1 MYNFSN
7 VTTLY
12 ISAEN
17 GSDINMGFLPE
28 EDGLGNGPL
37 QTFKFA
43 LMQIAN
49 LRRVGMLQPITLK
62 IMDSEV
68 FVPETIVI
76 DESVCGLTIEPYD
89 MEKRTT
95 ITGSKKLTGF
105 YESEFNGHKC
115 FAVNIPEVKEGKWSF
130 ADLYV
135 DGERAQLPRYPET
148 GHIIPKQV
156 EVKTKVLDSSVD
168 DQYFEAFEDEIED
181 VEEKLDEM
189 IEEIKD

>member
-12 ISAEN
+12 ISAES

-28 EDGLGNGPL
+28 DDGLGNGPVK
-37 QTFKFA
+37 TFKFA

-76 DESVCGLTIEPYD
+76 DETVCGLTIEPFD
-89 MEKRTT
+89 MEKRAT

-105 YESEFNGHKC
+105 YESLT
-115 FAVNIPEVKEGKWSF
+115 ATS
-130 ADLYV
+130 AL
-135 DGERAQLPRYPET
+135 R
-148 GHIIPKQV
+148 
-156 EVKTKVLDSSVD
+156 
-168 DQYFEAFEDEIED
+168 
-181 VEEKLDEM
+181 
-189 IEEIKD
+189 